1 MFALSKLA
9 TCRIFLQLFVF
20 HIASSQF
27 LHWTMKSSCSA
38 DVPHDCIP
46 FLATRDLDQPT
57 KGLSVNIFNE
67 AWVSCLN
74 PTTRDY
80 KESHFRIDCVM
91 PDSEPGMSPCLRKLS
106 LTAMSFQYLYW
117 ARPKSISR
125 VPDRSCKV
133 PLMLHCNHAGES
145 SSGKR
150 VSTPKNVTYK
160 QVSTLLLTCISET
173 VWERSPSAYLHRYLQ
188 TYSGSD
194 NVHST
199 VCESF
204 STRHGKRTN

>member
-1 MFALSKLA
+1 MPFFCQNQFSASIFALSKLA

-27 LHWTMKSSCSA
+27 LHWTMKFSCSA
-38 DVPHDCIP
+38 DVPHVCIP
-46 FLATRDLDQPT
+46 FLVTRDLDQPT

-106 LTAMSFQYLYW
+106 LTAMKF
-117 ARPKSISR
+117 SISILGKT
-125 VPDRSCKV
+125 KV
-133 PLMLHCNHAGES
+133 YITSSRQILQGTFDASLQPCRRELKRKTCVDTQKRNTQAGIYSTSHLH
-145 SSGKR
+145 KR
-150 VSTPKNVTYK
+150 NSMEEVTVS
-160 QVSTLLLTCISET
+160 ISAQIFAD
-173 VWERSPSAYLHRYLQ
+173 VQWQR
-188 TYSGSD
+188 
-194 NVHST
+194 
-199 VCESF
+199 
-204 STRHGKRTN
+204 